1 MHWSSSLKTS
11 SGSFLDHGEAM
22 EVKITRAG
30 ATAKKKKGLI
40 IVNTGNG
47 KGKTTAALGVALRA
61 CGYGMRV
68 IILQFFK
75 GKWKY
80 GELRSAPKLE
90 TLEIRPMGQGFT
102 WESKDIEVDKRM
114 VREAWQAASAEILSG
129 KYDLVILDEINYA
142 LSYGFLPVEDV
153 VDFLKKKPP
162 MLHVILTG
170 RDAKPEIIEIADMV
184 TEMREIKHPFQ
195 KGIVAQKGIEF

>member
-1 MHWSSSLKTS
+1 MKVSI
-11 SGSFLDHGEAM
+11 E
-22 EVKITRAG
+22 RAG

-40 IVNTGNG
+40 IVYTGNG

-61 CGYGMRV
+61 SGYGMKV
-68 IILQFFK
+68 IMLQFFK

-80 GELRSAPKLE
+80 GELRGAPKLE
-90 TLEIRPMGQGFT
+90 TFEIRPMGHGFT

-114 VREAWQAASAEILSG
+114 VREAWQAARTEILSG

-142 LSYGFLPVEDV
+142 LSYGFIPVEDV
-153 VDFLKKKPP
+153 VDFLKKKPE

-170 RDAKPEIIEIADMV
+170 RNAKPEVIEIADMV
-184 TEMREIKHPFQ
+184 TEMREIKHPFR

>member
-1 MHWSSSLKTS
+1 MKVSI
-11 SGSFLDHGEAM
+11 E
-22 EVKITRAG
+22 RAG
-30 ATAKKKKGLI
+30 ATARKKKGLI
-40 IVNTGNG
+40 IVYTGNG

-61 CGYGMRV
+61 SGYGMKV
-68 IILQFFK
+68 IMLQFFK

-80 GELRSAPKLE
+80 GELRGAPKLE
-90 TLEIRPMGQGFT
+90 TFEIRPMGHGFT

-114 VREAWQAASAEILSG
+114 VREAWQAARTEILSG

-153 VDFLKKKPP
+153 VDFLKKKPE

-170 RDAKPEIIEIADMV
+170 RNAKPEVIEIADMV
-184 TEMREIKHPFQ
+184 TEMREIKHPFRE
-195 KGIVAQKGIEF
+195 GIVAQKGIEF

>member
-1 MHWSSSLKTS
+1 MDVS
-11 SGSFLDHGEAM
+11 
-22 EVKITRAG
+22 VTRAG
-30 ATAKKKKGLI
+30 ATARKKKGLI
-40 IVNTGNG
+40 MVNTGNG
-47 KGKTTAALGVALRA
+47 KGKTTAALGVAMRA

-68 IILQFFK
+68 IMLQFFK

-80 GELRSAPKLE
+80 GELRSAKKLE

-114 VREAWQAASAEILSG
+114 VREAWLAAVEHIGSG
-129 KYDLVILDEINYA
+129 NYDIVILDEINYA
-142 LSYGFLPVEDV
+142 LSYGFLPIEDV
-153 VDFLKKKPP
+153 VDFLKKKPE

-170 RDAKPEIIEIADMV
+170 RDAKPEIIEIADLV

-195 KGIVAQKGIEF
+195 QGISAQKGIEF